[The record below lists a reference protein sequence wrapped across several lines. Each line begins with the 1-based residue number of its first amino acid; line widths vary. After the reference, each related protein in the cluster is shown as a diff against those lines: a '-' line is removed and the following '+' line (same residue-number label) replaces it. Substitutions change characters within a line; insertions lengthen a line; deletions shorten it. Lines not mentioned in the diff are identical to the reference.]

1 MVDYLMP
8 KYDEFDE
15 KDDEDEGDGDGED
28 EEQDF

>member
-15 KDDEDEGDGDGED
+15 RDDEGDGDGED
-28 EEQDF
+28 EESDF